1 MILSQKM
8 VMCDMKTLIFFLQ
21 VMNNVSFS
29 KKKKDHMSRS
39 SVKYQRKDPIMRN
52 IHVKCQSSSINCSKV
67 INKISVFNKYATL
80 LRS

>member
-8 VMCDMKTLIFFLQ
+8 VMCDMKTLIFFFTSYEQ
-21 VMNNVSFS
+21 CQFF
-29 KKKKDHMSRS
+29 KKKDHMSRS